1 MPAVD
6 PIVANSSIY
15 ASLDRSKISTSI
27 PILSYLTSPL
37 ICHTPAILD
46 TRQNGSCIYFWNDTY
61 YESAGAIDPAKGT
74 IGATEQWFSFT
85 GPVTEGGA
93 EGYGRHVRAV
103 DGYEPT
109 LVLDESYHDVIWV
122 PETERMGKEN
132 I

>member
-6 PIVANSSIY
+6 PIAANSSIY

-27 PILSYLTSPL
+27 PVLSYLTSPSY
-37 ICHTPAILD
+37 HSPAILD

-85 GPVTEGGA
+85 GPVTEGGT
-93 EGYGRHVRAV
+93 EGYGRHVKAV
-103 DGYEPT
+103 DGYEPI
-109 LVLDESYHDVIWV
+109 LVLDESYPDAIQV
-122 PETERMGKEN
+122 PETVRMGREDL
-132 I
+132 